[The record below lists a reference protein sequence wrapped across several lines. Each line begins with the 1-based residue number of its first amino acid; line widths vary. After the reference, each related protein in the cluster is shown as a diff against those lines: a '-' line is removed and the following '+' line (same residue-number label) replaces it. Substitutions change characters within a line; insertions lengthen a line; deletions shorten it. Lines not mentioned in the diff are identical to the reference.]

1 MSQDY
6 TSNIWKYY
14 VYYFIT
20 GFYLSAS
27 IIVMFYLANN
37 VSYFQVGTIIAA
49 GFFVLMLLEI
59 PSGAFADL
67 IGRKVAVFVGLLFSG
82 MEFLLI
88 GYSANYVSFVIAA
101 VLGGIGLSLVSG
113 ADVSLLYDSLKQS
126 KKEKLFKKIKGRA
139 NAVTYVSIAMAA
151 LIGSIIY
158 VWNNSLVF
166 YINGLMFIFGGFFF
180 LTLKEPKFKRRK
192 FNLKNQTAHIK
203 ESFSYLFDNKRLCW
217 FMGFS
222 IISGGF
228 LSLFHNI
235 IQQPYFAWLGF
246 NIAIFGTL
254 LAIIFIIRSLVS
266 LVSYKVEKK
275 IGEKASLYLII
286 LLQFVF
292 FFIMGY
298 FVGIWLIVF
307 VILIYAIW
315 SYQEVVLENYLHE
328 HMNSKQRATLYSIN
342 SFLRNLILSVAFILF
357 GYIIDLTSIS
367 FSIYVL
373 SIGSLVFGLG
383 ILLTRDVAGPHK
395 QKS

>member
-1 MSQDY
+1 
-6 TSNIWKYY
+6 
-14 VYYFIT
+14 
-20 GFYLSAS
+20 
-27 IIVMFYLANN
+27 MFYLANN